1 MGLDFIGDFRAVFDF
16 LARIGV
22 KSSSSELESVDALAF
37 ERSFEEISEDYEAGI
52 ISGFRSTSKNL
63 CIRILLSPPFSPFF
77 L

>member
-16 LARIGV
+16 LAGIGV
-22 KSSSSELESVDALAF
+22 KSSSSELESVAF
-37 ERSFEEISEDYEAGI
+37 ERSFEVISEDYETGI
-52 ISGFRSTSKNL
+52 ISGFQSTSKSL

>member
-16 LARIGV
+16 LAGIGV

-37 ERSFEEISEDYEAGI
+37 ERSFEVISEDYETGI
-52 ISGFRSTSKNL
+52 ISGFQSTNKSL